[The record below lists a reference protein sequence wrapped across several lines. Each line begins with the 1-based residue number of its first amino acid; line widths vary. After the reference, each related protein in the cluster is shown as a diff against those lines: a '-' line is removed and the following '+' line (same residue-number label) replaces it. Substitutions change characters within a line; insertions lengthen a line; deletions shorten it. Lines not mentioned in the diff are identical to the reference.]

1 MKKILRTVLLALL
14 ASFVGGLVIGTV
26 IRLRLERPVVYFV
39 GQNGQNGRT
48 VQDDSSVVP
57 SAAATR
63 APRDVGNVRPMVL
76 DAGHHEEQVG

>member
-1 MKKILRTVLLALL
+1 MKKILRIVLLALL

-39 GQNGQNGRT
+39 GQNGRT

-63 APRDVGNVRPMVL
+63 APGDIGNVRPMVL

>member
-26 IRLRLERPVVYFV
+26 IRLRLEHPVVYFV
-39 GQNGQNGRT
+39 GQNERN
-48 VQDDSSVVP
+48 VQDDSSVP

-63 APRDVGNVRPMVL
+63 APGDVGNLRPMVL
-76 DAGHHEEQVG
+76 DARHHEEQVG